1 MIVDYIEE
9 LKPIADKLNGID
21 SDLYINL
28 GRNHHSDKFRLVFS
42 SDNQEYR
49 ESFERV
55 SKKTGMATGGVAI
68 INYSYLKTKEYPTI
82 GLELYSKGSSF
93 PATEEDI
100 EKVVN
105 FIIEA
110 INDHDKTR
118 K

>member
-1 MIVDYIEE
+1 MAFSTIESDEQMKIFEIAIV
-9 LKPIADKLNGID
+9 
-21 SDLYINL
+21 
-28 GRNHHSDKFRLVFS
+28 
-42 SDNQEYR
+42 DNQEYR
-49 ESFERV
+49 ESFEKV
-55 SKKTGMATGGVAI
+55 SKETGMATGGVAI

-93 PATEEDI
+93 PGTEEDI